1 MKCEKI
7 KFKNKFI
14 RQTSKIVHE
23 WNGHLE
29 IFRRPK
35 PIENSRSCLQSLGA
49 PVLLAVNIC
58 FICSFGFYYHLLLL
72 LLLLLLFICLR
83 VGVKS
88 AP

>member
-1 MKCEKI
+1 M
-7 KFKNKFI
+7 
-14 RQTSKIVHE
+14 RQASKIVRE

-35 PIENSRSCLQSLGA
+35 PIENSRPCLQSLGA
-49 PVLLAVNIC
+49 PVLLAVNTC
-58 FICSFGFYYHLLLL
+58 FIFSFSFYYHLL